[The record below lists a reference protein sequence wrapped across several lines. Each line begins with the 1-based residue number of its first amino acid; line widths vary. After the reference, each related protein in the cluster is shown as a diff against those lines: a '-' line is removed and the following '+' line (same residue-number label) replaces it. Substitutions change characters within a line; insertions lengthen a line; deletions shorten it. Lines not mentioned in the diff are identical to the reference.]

1 MPSGLYWFVIR
12 MWTIQYGEEKEWSF
26 YRVWSLGKKKGGP
39 GHLSHILHN
48 N

>member
-12 MWTIQYGEEKEWSF
+12 MWTIQYREEKEWSF
-26 YRVWSLGKKKGGP
+26 YRVWSLEKKKVGH
-39 GHLSHILHN
+39 GHLFHIMHN